1 MSPLTPAILAL
12 RAPPGNTPT
21 FPAPAP
27 PVQDAG
33 DAQDVA
39 QDKGSGWQIGALRK
53 RHRFLF
59 PARYPKPGSDFLS
72 PAGARHRREGEGMGA
87 ESLPG
92 ETPKTSC
99 LRLCLQL
106 AVSCGVPGAGRA
118 WDSQR
123 RWDWEIWELEEG
135 EGKRQ
140 KSERQAGS
148 NIFPRSSRGQ
158 TSSVPPRPSP
168 LGGERRHLLNI
179 HSQPRW
185 KGAAAEGISAA
196 AAAMAAS
203 PPPPRP
209 HGGLGAGTKPRQ
221 TPPGWVTVSSVPCQQ
236 TARDAKRSRDRGGAA
251 GTWRQH
257 FQGLPGY
264 SGWSQQC
271 LPAGNS
277 AQQRG
282 ESDADKIRASGS

>member
-1 MSPLTPAILAL
+1 MP
-12 RAPPGNTPT
+12 PPGNTPT

-135 EGKRQ
+135 AGKRQ

-158 TSSVPPRPSP
+158 TSSVPPPPFPARWGETSSP
-168 LGGERRHLLNI
+168 QYPFPAPLEGSRSRGDIGGSSCH
-179 HSQPRW
+179 
-185 KGAAAEGISAA
+185 GGIA
-196 AAAMAAS
+196 AAS
-203 PPPPRP
+203 PSSRGAWDRHKTSANPPRLGDSQQRP
-209 HGGLGAGTKPRQ
+209 LPADSQRCQAQPGSRGSGWDMEAALPGAPGVLGLEPA
-221 TPPGWVTVSSVPCQQ
+221 VS
-236 TARDAKRSRDRGGAA
+236 ARRKLCPAA
-251 GTWRQH
+251 GRKR
-257 FQGLPGY
+257 
-264 SGWSQQC
+264 C
-271 LPAGNS
+271 
-277 AQQRG
+277 
-282 ESDADKIRASGS
+282 